1 MLAGIEDLPRQLK
14 SEINRDKN
22 LYRRTPVNCYETLL
36 TMLVELKGKQAEELQ
51 QIYASV
57 ATNAKL

>member
-1 MLAGIEDLPRQLK
+1 
-14 SEINRDKN
+14 
-22 LYRRTPVNCYETLL
+22 LL

-51 QIYASV
+51 QIYASM